1 MKNIARAFS
10 NTGRHTL
17 MGVLG
22 WTLLS
27 SLGASP
33 AFADSDSQNEAQF
46 LWLENCGA
54 YIIKDVKV
62 QRRENEGGGWVDTGY
77 SWDGRLHRQETLC
90 FDIGEMSESRHTGGG
105 IPNGYQVRLKV
116 SIRSGDTKTC
126 DSTWVSRDDS
136 VGTRIFKMKGTTTR
150 NNDCNSKGY
159 KNSMRNTSLCSANG
173 RSSARSTTTC

>member
-1 MKNIARAFS
+1 MNKSAPAFS
-10 NTGRHTL
+10 RNGRKAL
-17 MGVLG
+17 LG
-22 WTLLS
+22 GLGFAMLS
-27 SLGASP
+27 SLAGSS

-62 QRRENEGGGWVDTGY
+62 QRREHDGGDWVDTAY
-77 SWDGRLHRQETLC
+77 AWEGRLHRQETLC
-90 FDIGEMSESRHTGGG
+90 FDIGEMIDSRHPGDG
-105 IPNGYQVRLKV
+105 IPNGYQARLKV

-159 KNSMRNTSLCSANG
+159 KSSMRKTSLCSANG